1 MEIDINCITHTIK
14 ADAYQGSKEE
24 VILVIHGYSSSKN
37 NQSHHAKAL
46 HQQTGAHI
54 ISIEL
59 SGHGNSKLNL
69 AETRPAQ
76 HMLEVISAYYYIKSK
91 YPNSNISASVF
102 SYGGYL
108 IVELAKYRKLNAL
121 VLRAPAIYPPEEFYQ
136 PWGIRLSNED
146 AYAEKMNAYRTDVQ
160 ALASN
165 PVFAKSLNF
174 NRALVIVHENDDM
187 VPKPTTDCYIT
198 KLNADTFIAEGF
210 RHSLGDSLA
219 SGVEEEK
226 LENYHT
232 KVADWLS
239 LK

>member
-14 ADAYQGSKEE
+14 ADVYQGSKEE
-24 VILVIHGYSSSKN
+24 VILVIHGYSSSKE

-46 HQQTGAHI
+46 NQQTGAHI

-59 SGHGNSKLNL
+59 SGHGNSSFSLS
-69 AETRPAQ
+69 ETRPAQ
-76 HMLEVISAYYYIKSK
+76 HMLEVISAYDYIKSK

-108 IVELAKYRKLNAL
+108 IVELVKYRKLDAL

-136 PWGIRLSNED
+136 PWGIRLSDED
-146 AYAEKMNAYRTDVQ
+146 AYAKKMNAYRTDVQ
-160 ALASN
+160 ALTSN

-174 NRALVIVHENDDM
+174 NRALVVVHENDDM

-198 KLNADTFIAEGF
+198 KLSADTFIATGF

-219 SGVEEEK
+219 SGIEEEELK
-226 LENYHT
+226 NYH
-232 KVADWLS
+232 KRIANWLNF
-239 LK
+239 K